1 MSSKPLINNM
11 NILKKRDASVDIQMK
26 QRFQLNND
34 RQRLPLIKQA
44 ARAVQN
50 NMQFNQSLLA
60 PTH

>member
-11 NILKKRDASVDIQMK
+11 NILKKRDSSVDIQMK

-50 NMQFNQSLLA
+50 NMQFN
-60 PTH
+60 